1 MTAHRIP
8 LESNH
13 AMSARCHA
21 QRIVRKSCRRIKHDK
36 ALFLLSTLASIIIV

>member
-21 QRIVRKSCRRIKHDK
+21 QRIVRKPCRRIKHDE
-36 ALFLLSTLASIIIV
+36 ALVLLSTLVPIIIV